1 MSHQGISLAAPVVS
15 AEPRTNIQAR
25 FPDGRAFNA
34 DRGTPLEAFIQAA
47 YPDCYWEYMGAEV
60 NGKLRELTRP
70 LTADSDLIPITTN
83 HSDGARIY
91 RRSLS
96 FLLVAAAKELF
107 PDDVIEIQHSMV
119 FGGYYCERQSGV
131 AFSAENLVALN
142 SRMQALV
149 KAELPITHVRLPLEE
164 ALQLFRDNGE
174 EEKADLFAR
183 RRNNYLTL
191 YELNG
196 VRDYFHGFMVPNTRY
211 LRIFD
216 LLPYAD
222 GFVLRFP
229 RRRDPHIL
237 QPFSDTPALVNIFQ
251 SYKDWLKVIG
261 APSVTSLNQAVA
273 SGRIQEVILIAEAL
287 HQRQLSGIGRDIATR
302 ENKVKLI
309 LISGPTSAGK
319 TTFSKRLAVQLLA
332 RGIHPVAVG
341 MDDYFVDRVV
351 TPLDETG
358 DYDFEHIDAVDV
370 PLFIKNLGLLLN
382 GEAINRPIYNFISG
396 TREWAG
402 QMRLRDD
409 QVLIIEGIHGLNPR
423 IIEGLPEEAI
433 FRIYINP
440 FTQLN
445 LDKHNRV
452 ATTDTRKLRRMV
464 RDFHHRGYS
473 AADTI
478 ARWPKVR
485 AGEKKWIFPNQPRA
499 DAFFNSALVYELSA
513 LKPLAEPILL
523 QVEPDT
529 PERIEANRLRAFLQW
544 FDPIPDLYRSSIP
557 NESILREFIGGSI
570 LEGFEPW
577 VE

>member
-1 MSHQGISLAAPVVS
+1 MQKNKPNTTGIIS
-15 AEPRTNIQAR
+15 AEPRSNIQVR
-25 FPDGRAFNA
+25 FPDGRAFDGPA
-34 DRGTPLEAFIQAA
+34 GSTIEAFIHTAF
-47 YPDCYWEYMGAEV
+47 PEEPWKYMAAEV
-60 NGKLRELTRP
+60 NGRLRELTRE
-70 LTADSDLIPITTN
+70 LHADADLIPITAN
-83 HSDGARIY
+83 DSNGARIY

-119 FGGYYCERQSGV
+119 FGGYYCERRCGV
-131 AFSAENLVALN
+131 PFSAESLAKLEK
-142 SRMQALV
+142 RMQTLV
-149 KAELPITHVRLPLEE
+149 ENKLPISHVKMPLAE
-164 ALQLFRDNGE
+164 ALQIFRDNGD

-191 YELNG
+191 YQLNSA
-196 VRDYFHGFMVPNTRY
+196 RDYFHGFMVPNTSY
-211 LRIFD
+211 LPVFA
-216 LLPYAD
+216 LLGYGD
-222 GFVLRFP
+222 GFILQFP
-229 RRRDPHIL
+229 RRRDPHLL
-237 QPFSDTPALVNIFQ
+237 QPFDDTPALVNIFQ
-251 SYKDWLKVIG
+251 SYKDWLNVIG
-261 APSVTSLNQAVA
+261 VPSVTSLNQAIA
-273 SGRIQEVILIAEAL
+273 TGRIQEVILVAEAL
-287 HQRQLSGIGRDIATR
+287 HQRQLSQIGREISERD
-302 ENKVKLI
+302 NKVKLI

-341 MDDYFVDRVV
+341 MDDYFVNRLM

-358 DYDFEHIDAVDV
+358 DYDYEHIDSVDV
-370 PLFIKNLGLLLN
+370 PLFINNLGLMLR
-382 GEAINRPIYNFISG
+382 GETINRPIYNFISG
-396 TREWAG
+396 TREWSG
-402 QMRLRDD
+402 QMRLRED
-409 QVLIIEGIHGLNPR
+409 QVLIVEGIHALNPR
-423 IIEGLPEEAI
+423 LTEGLPEEAI
-433 FRIYINP
+433 FRVYINP

-485 AGEKKWIFPNQPRA
+485 AGEKKWIFPHQLRA
-499 DAFFNSALVYELSA
+499 DIYFNSALVFELSA

-523 QVEPDT
+523 MVEPDT

-544 FDPIPDLYRSSIP
+544 FDPIPEVFRSSIP

-570 LEGFEPW
+570 LESFEPW
-577 VE
+577 IE